1 MTISYKK
8 LWELLID
15 KDMKKSDL
23 IIISGISGYTL
34 NKLVNGKTVTSE
46 TLMKICVAL
55 DCSFDDIME
64 IVKQYLIVFENLQ
77 IENIAQIR
85 G

>member
-1 MTISYKK
+1 MAISYKK
-8 LWELLID
+8 LWKLLID

-23 IIISGISGYTL
+23 IKVSGISGYTL

-55 DCSFDDIME
+55 DCKFDDIMDILE
-64 IVKQYLIVFENLQ
+64 DEWKLVFNNS
-77 IENIAQIR
+77 INI
-85 G
+85 GVTKSL